1 MQRMICALLLSFVAM
16 LVIGPKVIPLLHKL
30 NFGQTIYD
38 LGPKTH
44 KSKQGTPDHGRP
56 DDGGCHAGH
65 VSAAASQGMVWRA
78 GFYADAAG
86 GVAPVYADRL
96 CGRLHQGGEEA
107 S

>member
-44 KSKQGTPDHGRP
+44 KSKQGTPIM
-56 DDGGCHAGH
+56 GGLMMAGVTLVTCLLLH
-65 VSAAASQGMVWRA
+65 PKGW
-78 GFYADAAG
+78 YDAAG